1 MGRRFDSK
9 SSGADDVEEG
19 NCAGKK
25 EAAAAVDDDE
35 DDELGRKL
43 AIECW
48 WIGDEA
54 ARGLGVPLAEDSFES
69 SSWVDEDEEP

>member
-9 SSGADDVEEG
+9 SSGVDDVEEG

-25 EAAAAVDDDE
+25 EAAAAAAVDDDE

-43 AIECW
+43 AIEC
-48 WIGDEA
+48 
-54 ARGLGVPLAEDSFES
+54 
-69 SSWVDEDEEP
+69 

>member
-25 EAAAAVDDDE
+25 GAAAADDDDE

-43 AIECW
+43 AIEC
-48 WIGDEA
+48 
-54 ARGLGVPLAEDSFES
+54 
-69 SSWVDEDEEP
+69 